1 MKIGIFILSER
12 QVLTVLIIKKKYS
25 FISKFYH
32 LIEGGNMTNR
42 NSSAKTMEKK
52 CLKML
57 L

>member
-12 QVLTVLIIKKKYS
+12 QVFTVLIIKKKCS
-25 FISKFYH
+25 FISRFYH
-32 LIEGGNMTNR
+32 LIEGGSMTNR

-52 CLKML
+52 WFKTL

>member
-12 QVLTVLIIKKKYS
+12 QVFTVLIIKKKCS

-32 LIEGGNMTNR
+32 LIEGGSMTNR

-52 CLKML
+52 WFKTL